1 MTFFSR
7 KKELLFNTTHLI
19 LEENYFEEFLHDP
32 YGKWE
37 YPNISGSMSQI
48 SLENQA
54 TETCGIP
61 DSTDSLI

>member
-1 MTFFSR
+1 
-7 KKELLFNTTHLI
+7 